1 MNFNYVHY
9 YTLHS
14 GTLSHYTGHYMTNLE
29 NTNKGV
35 LAHVCE
41 ILDCFSQERTDLGVR
56 EVARLANLSTST
68 TGRLLQEM
76 KERGILQQNPESK
89 TYSMG
94 IRLLNWSGV
103 YLATLDI
110 RAIAMPIMTE
120 LQQMSQETI
129 SLYIVDGTDRVC
141 VERLESPQNVRI
153 VARLG
158 LRLPLYAGSAGKVIL
173 AFLNEEKQEAILNNA
188 PLQPFTKHTITDVKA
203 LREELETIRKKGYS
217 YSHGEWIQDAS
228 GVAAPI
234 MVQIEL
240 VIGALTLSGPTQRFK
255 QDVIEKYGREAIIA
269 AMDISRQMGYNSHSS
284 LLEHRKT
291 P

>member
-1 MNFNYVHY
+1 MSD
-9 YTLHS
+9 LDKS
-14 GTLSHYTGHYMTNLE
+14 K
-29 NTNKGV
+29 KGV

-41 ILDCFSQERTDLGVR
+41 ILDCFTQERTDLGVR
-56 EVARLANLSTST
+56 ELARLTGLTTST

-94 IRLLNWSGV
+94 IRILNWSGV

-110 RAIAMPIMTE
+110 RAVAMPIMTE
-120 LQQMSQETI
+120 LQQLSRETI
-129 SLYIVDGTDRVC
+129 SLYLLDGTDRVC

-173 AFLNEEKQEAILNNA
+173 AFLNEDRQEHILA
-188 PLQPFTKHTITDVKA
+188 TVPLQPFTQHTITDLKVLRAELVK
-203 LREELETIRKKGYS
+203 IRQQGYAF
-217 YSHGEWIQDAS
+217 SHGEWIQDAS

-234 MVQIEL
+234 YGPDRQVT
-240 VIGALTLSGPTQRFK
+240 GALTISGPSQRFS
-255 QDVIEKYGREAIIA
+255 QDVIERYGRDAVNA
-269 AMDISRQMGYNSHSS
+269 AMDISRLLGYTSHSS
-284 LLEHRKT
+284 PIQNRKKT
-291 P
+291 

>member
-1 MNFNYVHY
+1 
-9 YTLHS
+9 
-14 GTLSHYTGHYMTNLE
+14 MTDLE
-29 NTNKGV
+29 GSKKGV

-41 ILDCFSQERTDLGVR
+41 ILDCFTQERTDLGVR
-56 EVARLANLSTST
+56 ELSRLTGLSSST

-76 KERGILQQNPESK
+76 KERGVLQQNVETK

-94 IRLLNWSGV
+94 IRILNWSGV

-110 RAIAMPIMTE
+110 RAVAMPIMNE
-120 LQQMSQETI
+120 LQQLSRETI
-129 SLYIVDGTDRVC
+129 SLYVLDGTDRVC

-173 AFLNEEKQEAILNNA
+173 AFLSEAQQEHILA
-188 PLQPFTKHTITDVKA
+188 TVPMRPFTQHTITDVTI
-203 LREELETIRKKGYS
+203 LRDEIIKIKQQGYAS
-217 YSHGEWIQDAS
+217 SHGEWIQDAS

-234 MVQIEL
+234 FGPDRQVT
-240 VIGALTLSGPTQRFK
+240 GALTISGPTQRFNT
-255 QDVIEKYGREAIIA
+255 DVIERYGRDAVIA
-269 AMDISRQMGYNSHSS
+269 AMDISRLLGYTSHSS
-284 LLEHRKT
+284 STQYRKK